1 MSWKDIKGWE
11 TLYEVNENGEV
22 RNKLTGNLIVGDIN
36 NCGYH
41 RVCLYN
47 KQNIPSKQRFFRHR
61 LVAIHFIE
69 NTFNLCEVNHI
80 DGDKS
85 NNHVSNLEWCSRL
98 NNERHAWETGLRGK
112 KLTNK
117 PIKVVY
123 DSGDEV
129 VYHSQREMN
138 ELTGISIGKIQ
149 GWLNRGF
156 KTYPNYQIKSI
167 QYV

>member
-1 MSWKDIKGWE
+1 M
-11 TLYEVNENGEV
+11 
-22 RNKLTGNLIVGDIN
+22 GNWITW
-36 NCGYH
+36 
-41 RVCLYN
+41 
-47 KQNIPSKQRFFRHR
+47 Q
-61 LVAIHFIE
+61 
-69 NTFNLCEVNHI
+69 
-80 DGDKS
+80 
-85 NNHVSNLEWCSRL
+85 
-98 NNERHAWETGLRGK
+98 

-123 DSGDEV
+123 NSGDEV
-129 VYHSQREMN
+129 VYQSQREMN